1 MCCGKCSNVLCL
13 SHIPGPDSASEAL
26 PSSRLCGTKAP
37 CAEQAALCRQIP
49 LSAIEWFK
57 LRRLGATARGEI
69 PVHLLALENCLVAF
83 FDAGLPPPQSTT
95 SIPGRCS
102 ARCAWQTS
110 EQLVGLFFPPPCA
123 AFSTRQRLLCCC
135 LWSSRERSQVELPRG
150 GSFTTQGRVPAA
162 LSGATSRRSAF
173 MGHHRAAHCKCV
185 LWHFTGWCSSSA
197 KAVLGD

>member
-1 MCCGKCSNVLCL
+1 MCCGKCFNVLCL
-13 SHIPGPDSASEAL
+13 SHIPGPDPASEAL

-37 CAEQAALCRQIP
+37 CAGQAALCRQIP

-83 FDAGLPPPQSTT
+83 FDAGFPPPQSTT

-110 EQLVGLFFPPPCA
+110 EQLVGLFFPPSCA

-135 LWSSRERSQVELPRG
+135 CVEQQGEEPG
-150 GSFTTQGRVPAA
+150 GAA
-162 LSGATSRRSAF
+162 SWRLL
-173 MGHHRAAHCKCV
+173 HRAGLCASRA
-185 LWHFTGWCSSSA
+185 LRSHFPAFCFHGTPQSCTLQMCPLALHWVVFLFC
-197 KAVLGD
+197 